1 MTLANE
7 DLIQAATEAREN
19 AYCRYSNYSVG
30 AAIVDERG
38 YLHVGCNVENAT
50 YPLGSCADASAIGA
64 MVQQGGRRIV
74 KIAVVGGSGDIGS
87 CTPCGGCRQRIH
99 EFADDSTLVLAID
112 DSGEWQE
119 YLIDDLLPASF
130 HLD

>member
-38 YLHVGCNVENAT
+38 YLHVGCNVENAA
-50 YPLGSCADASAIGA
+50 YPLASCAEASAIGA